1 MPRPAVAG
9 RERKIAERETRGCF
23 ACDSRGSPLAELSRI
38 VVSCVVS
45 RGGLKSGWICVS
57 VVLLSGVDDNDVI
70 GPRDKNLGL
79 GAVRVALVLLGL
91 V

>member
-1 MPRPAVAG
+1 M
-9 RERKIAERETRGCF
+9 
-23 ACDSRGSPLAELSRI
+23 
-38 VVSCVVS
+38 S